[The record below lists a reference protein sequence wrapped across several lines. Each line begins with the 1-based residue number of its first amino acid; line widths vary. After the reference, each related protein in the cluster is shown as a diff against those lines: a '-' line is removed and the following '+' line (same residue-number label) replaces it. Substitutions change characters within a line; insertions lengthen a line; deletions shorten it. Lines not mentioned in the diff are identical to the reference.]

1 MNYSQYKWYLLLRI
15 IALLMT
21 LSLLAWLILQ
31 SQVNLAIPVLL
42 LVVFQTFDLF
52 RFTNKSNE
60 ELAQFL
66 ESVQYKDFTRRF
78 DEKNAPVSL
87 KPWRK
92 GFNQI
97 NNTFKNISRER
108 EEQFIYLQKIL
119 ELVDTGILAY
129 QVTDGQILWMNETLK
144 SLLDI
149 PYLKTIH
156 SLQSRNSSLYEE
168 LIQLDAGKT
177 KVIQITQGVTSSKI
191 QVSAT
196 VFQTTE
202 KMFKLIAFQNI
213 HVALDENETMAWKK
227 LLSVMTHEIVNSV
240 APISSLAETMKNRL
254 NSRETGEKQVAALF
268 NDLEL
273 GIETIERR
281 SKGLQK
287 FAETYRALNK
297 INAPDL
303 HKVYLRDIFE
313 NIFRLMQPT
322 FDHKGI
328 QFEMILKETSL
339 YIEVDMHL
347 IEQVLINVIVN
358 AMEAVK
364 ESPHPVIRMY
374 AYSSSKEKNIK
385 ITDNGCGMP
394 EEILEK
400 IFIPF
405 FTTRKNGSGIGLSLC
420 KQIMLLHQGKIN
432 AQSRVGEGTAMT
444 LTFI

>member
-1 MNYSQYKWYLLLRI
+1 MNYNQYKWYLILRI
-15 IALLMT
+15 AALLMSLT
-21 LSLLAWLILQ
+21 LVAWLVVHAYNSSAIL
-31 SQVNLAIPVLL
+31 VLM
-42 LVVFQTFDLF
+42 LVIFLTIDLF

-60 ELAQFL
+60 ELSQFL

-78 DEKNAPVSL
+78 DEQNAPVSL

-97 NNTFKNISRER
+97 NHTFKMISRER
-108 EEQFIYLQKIL
+108 EEQYIYLQKIL
-119 ELVDTGILAY
+119 ELVDTGIFAY
-129 QVTDGQILWMNETLK
+129 EVADGRVIWMNETLK
-144 SLLDI
+144 TLLDI

-156 SLQSRNSSLYEE
+156 SLQSRNPQLYEE
-168 LIQLDAGKT
+168 LLQLDAGKI
-177 KVIQITQGVTSSKI
+177 KVIQISQGISSSKI

-196 VFQTTE
+196 VFQTEEHT
-202 KMFKLIAFQNI
+202 FKLIAFQNI

-254 NSRETGEKQVAALF
+254 SQRNAEETDAALF
-268 NDLEL
+268 HDLEL

-287 FAETYRALNK
+287 FAETYRTLNK
-297 INAPDL
+297 VATPDL
-303 HKVYLRDIFE
+303 QKVYMRDMFE
-313 NIFRLMQPT
+313 HIFRLMQPT

-328 QFEMILKETSL
+328 QFEMILKETEL

-347 IEQVLINVIVN
+347 IEQVLINLILN

-364 ESPHPVIRMY
+364 DSPQPLVRMY
-374 AYSSSKEKNIK
+374 AYSTMKEKIIK
-385 ITDNGCGMP
+385 ISDNGAGMP

-405 FTTRKNGSGIGLSLC
+405 FSTRKNGSGIGLSLC
-420 KQIMLLHQGKIN
+420 KQIMLLHKGKIN
-432 AQSRVGEGTAMT
+432 VQSRVGEGTAMM
-444 LTFI
+444 LIFM

>member
-15 IALLMT
+15 FALLAT
-21 LSLLAWLILQ
+21 LSLLSWLFIQ
-31 SQVNLAIPVLL
+31 GSFSLAIPVILL
-42 LVVFQTFDLF
+42 AVYQTFDLF

-60 ELAQFL
+60 ELSQFL
-66 ESVQYKDFTRRF
+66 ESVQYKDFSRRF
-78 DEKNAPVSL
+78 DENNAPISL
-87 KPWRK
+87 KPWRR

-129 QVTDGQILWMNETLK
+129 QVPDGQILWMNETLK
-144 SLLDI
+144 TLLDI

-156 SLQSRNSSLYEE
+156 SLQTRNAALYEE
-168 LIQLDAGKT
+168 LIQLEAGKV
-177 KVIQITQGVTSSKI
+177 KVIQITQAATTSKI

-196 VFQTTE
+196 VFRSTK

-213 HVALDENETMAWKK
+213 HVALDENETLAWKK

-254 NSRETGEKQVAALF
+254 NNREPGEKQDDALF

-297 INAPDL
+297 IATPDL
-303 HKVYLRDIFE
+303 QKVYLRDIFE
-313 NIFRLMQPT
+313 NIYRLMQPT

-347 IEQVLINVIVN
+347 IEQVLINLIVN
-358 AMEAVK
+358 AIEAVK
-364 ESPHPVIRMY
+364 ESPQPTIRMY
-374 AYSSSKEKNIK
+374 AYSNSREKAIR
-385 ITDNGCGMP
+385 ITDNGSGMP

-432 AQSRVGEGTAMT
+432 ARSRVGEGTAMT
-444 LTFI
+444 LVFI